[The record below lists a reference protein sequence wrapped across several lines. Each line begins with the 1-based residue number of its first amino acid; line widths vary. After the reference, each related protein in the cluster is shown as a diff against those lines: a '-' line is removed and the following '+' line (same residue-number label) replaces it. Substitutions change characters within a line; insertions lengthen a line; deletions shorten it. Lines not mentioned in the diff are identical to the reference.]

1 MRDTFTGSWGRL
13 GSSLLRVGLVLVL
26 SFLPCEAQVI
36 AHPPVSTAGAGG
48 NSFNGPEYVR
58 YPTQKDLQDRRIDMF
73 IGDWHD
79 SLPRRAYGSLV
90 LRDVLTKGNNFAPP
104 QKGAVLESANFLAYG
119 RLQAHASTVPSVLQ
133 GVQEV
138 YYILSG
144 VGEVTAGS
152 KHSAIHEDTA
162 ILMPEGLSFVL
173 KNTGDEP
180 MTMYVVDEPVP
191 ANFHPIQQM
200 LVTDERSVSVR
211 KPLVASP
218 YTIPGASGHWAHIVR
233 DLFNKNDG
241 LATIGDV
248 ITVEIDPLTMGEPHP
263 HQPGH
268 EEIWAAIDG
277 TSLAFIGTELRVQR
291 PGVAYML
298 RPDGIMQHSNIN
310 AGDKPV
316 KFLWFSTSTGFSG
329 KK

>member
-1 MRDTFTGSWGRL
+1 MKYRVL
-13 GSSLLRVGLVLVL
+13 GGWDHPEGSLLWVGMILMLC
-26 SFLPCEAQVI
+26 SLPAKTQVN

-48 NSFNGPEYVR
+48 NTFNGPEYVR

-73 IGDWHD
+73 IGNWHD
-79 SLPRRAYGSLV
+79 SPPRRAYGSLV

-104 QKGAVLESANFLAYG
+104 EKGAVLESANFLAYG

-144 VGEVTAGS
+144 KGEITAGS
-152 KHSAIHEDTA
+152 KHAAIHEDSA
-162 ILMPEGLSFVL
+162 ILMPAGLSFVM

-191 ANFHPIQQM
+191 ANFHPIPQM
-200 LVTDERSVSVR
+200 LVTDERSVPVR

-277 TSLAFIGTELRVQR
+277 TSLAFIGTELRIQT

-310 AGDKPV
+310 SGDKPV